1 MALEKIMPD
10 DMNEVM
16 RELLAYIGDEDKQ
29 AGAKMSY
36 GDFGKLLAKNYGR
49 YHIGVSG
56 PDKCSIE
63 ATRQSIRIKT
73 VSGNEYELTWNKI
86 AKFIHPYL
94 KSAAV
99 SETGEGTMQ
108 RMNES
113 TKITDTKL
121 TASTKAAIKER
132 FPYAVTLGDL
142 KQCISEDPTTL
153 DCFTPR
159 TVDIIMNI
167 LDFNDYDSP
176 AVKQDTPTDTAA
188 FDYSAVDDDT
198 AQYLR
203 KATARIANSYADIGA
218 VLAEAQER
226 LAKHGFGENNGV
238 FEKWCN
244 SLGMPKR
251 TAYRFIQIHNFRNNM
266 LRSCQNGTN
275 EDALEIFD
283 NLPKTLQADI
293 SAPSAPAEAVNAVL
307 SGDITTHKD
316 FIALKKRIEELTE
329 ELDKA
334 DDWNEEL
341 TEERDKLK
349 KDLERSESDARIV
362 STNYDKLREDYEEL
376 GDKNAAL
383 ELELKEARSQPQ
395 DAAIIPDPTESEEYK
410 AILDERDDLIR
421 QNNELMTRQ
430 PIVTGGYDPE
440 QLKEFFEDYYEAAY
454 KAVRAVYIFVRE
466 DYPQEIKNYVR
477 NRVNDLRNY
486 IEDLEDIHEDDF

>member
-1 MALEKIMPD
+1 MDYNTLIEK
-10 DMNEVM
+10 
-16 RELLAYIGDEDKQ
+16 
-29 AGAKMSY
+29 AGFSVRT
-36 GDFGKLLAKNYGR
+36 FN
-49 YHIGVSG
+49 
-56 PDKCSIE
+56 
-63 ATRQSIRIKT
+63 
-73 VSGNEYELTWNKI
+73 
-86 AKFIHPYL
+86 
-94 KSAAV
+94 
-99 SETGEGTMQ
+99 
-108 RMNES
+108 
-113 TKITDTKL
+113 
-121 TASTKAAIKER
+121 AIKR
-132 FPYAVTLGDL
+132 AFPGVTTLGDL
-142 KQCISEDPTTL
+142 KQCISDDPTTL

-238 FEKWCN
+238 FEKWFV
-244 SLGMPKR
+244 SLGMSKM
-251 TAYRFIQIHNFRNNM
+251 TVYRFIQIHNFRNDM
-266 LRSCQNGTN
+266 LRSSQFGTN

-316 FIALKKRIEELTE
+316 FIAMKKKLEEVQAENEQLTE
-329 ELDKA
+329 KNRFLSMDYTHEKERNERMLDELK
-334 DDWNEEL
+334 EFRE
-341 TEERDKLK
+341 K
-349 KDLERSESDARIV
+349 SDA
-362 STNYDKLREDYEEL
+362 L
-376 GDKNAAL
+376 A
-383 ELELKEARSQPQ
+383 LELKEARSEAR
-395 DAAIIPDPTESEEYK
+395 DVIITDPTESEEYK

-440 QLKEFFEDYYEAAY
+440 QLKEFFEDYYEAAHN
-454 KAVRAVYIFVRE
+454 AVRAVYIFVRE